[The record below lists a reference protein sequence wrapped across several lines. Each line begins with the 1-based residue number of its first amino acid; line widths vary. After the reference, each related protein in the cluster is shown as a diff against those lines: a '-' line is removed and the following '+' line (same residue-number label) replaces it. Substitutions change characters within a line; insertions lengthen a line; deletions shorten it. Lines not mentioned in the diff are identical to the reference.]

1 VMSYMGS
8 MDFGIVA
15 DRDQMP
21 DLDNLMGWMHDAL
34 EELQEISDGV

>member
-1 VMSYMGS
+1 MSYCGH
-8 MDFGIVA
+8 MDLGIVA

-21 DLDNLMGWMHDAL
+21 DLDDLMGWMHDAL